1 MPMEIVIGGT
11 KCGIKTRSRDGE
23 SRNRE
28 MKLLPGGYNY
38 VIIIYNLL
46 PAIGPSSWGASRA
59 HCIAAPRK
67 TRVKVAVFR

>member
-38 VIIIYNLL
+38 MGLTIAMMIFVAKTI
-46 PAIGPSSWGASRA
+46 ASS
-59 HCIAAPRK
+59 IL
-67 TRVKVAVFR
+67 